1 MRARVLRDG
10 ADGLSD
16 PELLE
21 MLLYG
26 ALPRRDTKP
35 IAQALIARFGSLA
48 AAMAAPLAA
57 LRAIDG
63 LGEAG
68 VAGLKVV
75 QGAASRVARDQSR

>member
-10 ADGLSD
+10 ADALSD
-16 PELLE
+16 HELLE

-48 AAMAAPLAA
+48 AVMAAPLAA
-57 LRAIDG
+57 LRETDG
-63 LGEAG
+63 LGEAV
-68 VAGLKVV
+68 VAALRVI
-75 QGAASRVARDQSR
+75 QGAAARLARDHAV